1 MIIGVV
7 FMLDFISD
15 NYYLIFI
22 VIAVLCVVFIV
33 FKRLKYSIKKEIMKI
48 KDLESFND
56 FLKTYG
62 YAYEPYRDVFY
73 TRIDAWQRE
82 MGYTRLYD
90 EAAAPS
96 SMIIDCEPI
105 YFEYDNRRW
114 MIEFWKGQYG
124 MTTGFEIGVYYTD
137 GPDLSDDY
145 FNWTFYDCADDDNML
160 KMKFKLYKNK
170 KIIIRREGI
179 HWWLT
184 GFKLG
189 EFSQPWELIA
199 SISITLK
206 DINMRNAFLEGL
218 KRAGYKRKELLVN
231 GKTVSLIF
239 SEPKTPQP
247 FTRIDEFD
255 EITQKKNKLLCDSYN
270 ELTKDYDNALDKII
284 ALQKTNPDMIKN
296 ILLMGKTKDIFKL

>member
-1 MIIGVV
+1 
-7 FMLDFISD
+7 MLEFIM
-15 NYYLIFI
+15 NNLYLIFLI
-22 VIAVLCVVFIV
+22 IAVLTVVSLIFI
-33 FKRLKYSIKKEIMKI
+33 KRLKSNVKEEIEKI
-48 KDLESFND
+48 KDVESLNE
-56 FLKTYG
+56 FLIPYG
-62 YAYEPYRDVFY
+62 YAYDPHQDTFY

-96 SMIIDCEPI
+96 SLIIDCEPI
-105 YFEYDNRRW
+105 YFEYNNQRW

-124 MTTGFEIGVYYTD
+124 MTTGFEIGVYHTD
-137 GPDLSDDY
+137 GLDLWDEY

-160 KMKFKLYKNK
+160 SMKFTLTKNN
-170 KIIIRREGI
+170 KIIMKREGI

-189 EFSQPWELIA
+189 EFSQPWDLKA
-199 SISITLK
+199 NLTISLK
-206 DINMRNAFLEGL
+206 DLNMRNAFLLGL
-218 KRAGYKRKELLVN
+218 QRAGYRRGELLVR
-231 GKTVSLIF
+231 GKTVSLVY
-239 SEPKTPQP
+239 SQPKTPQP

-270 ELTKDYDNALDKII
+270 ELTKDYNNSLDKII
-284 ALQKTNPDMIKN
+284 ALKEIAPDMLEN